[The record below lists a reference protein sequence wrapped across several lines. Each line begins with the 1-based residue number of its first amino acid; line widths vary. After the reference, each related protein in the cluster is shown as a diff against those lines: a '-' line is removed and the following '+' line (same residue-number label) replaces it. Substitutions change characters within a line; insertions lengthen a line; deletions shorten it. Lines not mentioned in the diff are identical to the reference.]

1 MVIVP
6 KSTLHNWMN
15 EFRKWCPVLRIVKF
29 HGNQEQR
36 VSAAASCMHLTT
48 NSNKQQLLWLV
59 VKSDRQLEAIK
70 SPLVILPHHKL
81 LTGFKGAVSGLQ
93 ALSVKQFC

>member
-1 MVIVP
+1 
-6 KSTLHNWMN
+6 
-15 EFRKWCPVLRIVKF
+15 
-29 HGNQEQR
+29 
-36 VSAAASCMHLTT
+36 MHLTT